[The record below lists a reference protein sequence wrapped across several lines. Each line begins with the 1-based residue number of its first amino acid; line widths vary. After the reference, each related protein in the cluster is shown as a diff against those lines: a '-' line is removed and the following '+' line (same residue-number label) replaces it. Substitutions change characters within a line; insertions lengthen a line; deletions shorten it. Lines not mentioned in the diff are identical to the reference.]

1 VTDRAHFY
9 APILDGEGNIQPNSV
24 VRILQPGT
32 ETLIVDP
39 LYSDNTTVSSM
50 SNPFVSV
57 DGTMSFY
64 LDTPQRVRVGITKPG
79 FDEVFFDDIDVL
91 VDATT
96 TLDQTHTG
104 AGTNSMSI
112 GSGSVS
118 GGAGSVALGN
128 SAASAGAE
136 GTAVGHSSNADGGD
150 STAMGSGAVTTG
162 TGATAAGKGAVG
174 SATSVVAVGKLSAAS
189 GNNAVAV
196 GDNAVASSPTATA
209 LGSGAS
215 SAKTHSTAIGAGAA
229 TTEGQQ
235 VRLGTTTDYVDV
247 PNFLTLK
254 SIPGGIKYRLYVR
267 DDGTLN
273 LRYHF
278 PLDGV
283 NELTTGSHD
292 DDFEGTNGSWAASAG
307 AITNSTA
314 FAYTGTRSMLMT
326 ASGVSA
332 AVTSLKVAG
341 LDGHVY
347 VGKALMYRPSGDTGT
362 QPTQFQAQ
370 LLFYDGSNVLIG
382 SAFTGTVQTIVN
394 NTWMPIDVRA
404 TAPTGAATVQLK
416 LMVPTGQGASTNHWY
431 VDAAGIFD
439 IPAGT

>member
-1 VTDRAHFY
+1 
-9 APILDGEGNIQPNSV
+9 
-24 VRILQPGT
+24 
-32 ETLIVDP
+32 
-39 LYSDNTTVSSM
+39 
-50 SNPFVSV
+50 
-57 DGTMSFY
+57 
-64 LDTPQRVRVGITKPG
+64 
-79 FDEVFFDDIDVL
+79 
-91 VDATT
+91 
-96 TLDQTHTG
+96 
-104 AGTNSMSI
+104 
-112 GSGSVS
+112 
-118 GGAGSVALGN
+118 
-128 SAASAGAE
+128 
-136 GTAVGHSSNADGGD
+136 
-150 STAMGSGAVTTG
+150 
-162 TGATAAGKGAVG
+162 
-174 SATSVVAVGKLSAAS
+174 
-189 GNNAVAV
+189 VAV

>member
-150 STAMGSGAVTTG
+150 STAMGDGSG
-162 TGATAAGKGAVG
+162 
-174 SATSVVAVGKLSAAS
+174 
-189 GNNAVAV
+189 
-196 GDNAVASSPTATA
+196 
-209 LGSGAS
+209 LGSLL
-215 SAKTHSTAIGAGAA
+215 
-229 TTEGQQ
+229 GQDA
-235 VRLGTTTDYVDV
+235 LH
-247 PNFLTLK
+247 
-254 SIPGGIKYRLYVR
+254 R
-267 DDGTLN
+267 DRCG
-273 LRYHF
+273 
-278 PLDGV
+278 
-283 NELTTGSHD
+283 
-292 DDFEGTNGSWAASAG
+292 
-307 AITNSTA
+307 
-314 FAYTGTRSMLMT
+314 
-326 ASGVSA
+326 
-332 AVTSLKVAG
+332 
-341 LDGHVY
+341 
-347 VGKALMYRPSGDTGT
+347 SGDHRG
-362 QPTQFQAQ
+362 PA
-370 LLFYDGSNVLIG
+370 G
-382 SAFTGTVQTIVN
+382 
-394 NTWMPIDVRA
+394 
-404 TAPTGAATVQLK
+404 PTGHHDRLRGRPELPHAQVDSRRHQ
-416 LMVPTGQGASTNHWY
+416 VPALR
-431 VDAAGIFD
+431 
-439 IPAGT
+439 PR